1 MHPSPKLHFRSRR
14 HLSALRL
21 VHSELTTDDR
31 HDPTPEA
38 AFWDHVYSTS
48 TYSRTPETR
57 ILDRALA
64 FFGDIRGKRV
74 VELGCGP
81 GAASLYLASLGADVT
96 AIDVSQKA
104 IDDLAAHCDTHGI
117 RNVRAICS
125 TALNIAAL
133 GPVDFV
139 YGSMI
144 LHHIEP
150 FDRFVP
156 QLRALIKPGGKGFFY
171 ENSAMS
177 SLLVWFREHIVG
189 KLWVPKYG
197 DDQEFPLTPAE
208 IRQLGTQF
216 HVQVEIPEL
225 LFFALAGQYLLR
237 GRLMGPLS
245 RLDSAFYRRGW
256 LTRYSYRQYV
266 MLSDKV

>member
-1 MHPSPKLHFRSRR
+1 VL
-14 HLSALRL
+14 
-21 VHSELTTDDR
+21 E
-31 HDPTPEA
+31 
-38 AFWDHVYSTS
+38 
-48 TYSRTPETR
+48 
-57 ILDRALA
+57 RALA
-64 FFGDIRGKRV
+64 FFGDIRGRSV

-81 GAASLYLASLGADVT
+81 GAASLYLAALGAEVT

-104 IDDLAAHCDTHGI
+104 IDDLVAHCTNHGI
-117 RNVRAICS
+117 RNVRAICT
-125 TALNIAAL
+125 TALDIATL

-156 QLRALIKPGGKGFFY
+156 VLRQLVKPAGKAFFY

-177 SLLVWFREHIVG
+177 SLLIWFREHVVG
-189 KLWVPKYG
+189 KFWVPKYG

-208 IRQLGTQF
+208 IRELGTQF
-216 HVQVEIPEL
+216 HVEVEIPEM

-237 GRLMGPLS
+237 GRLVGLLS
-245 RLDSAFYRRGW
+245 RLDSAFYRRRW

-266 MLSDKV
+266 MLSDRA